1 MKNYFADL
9 NLYDKTGKHNASDVL
24 TNMIE
29 LLHDESIRD
38 EIAAVKDFS
47 QSDLLLYTFNK
58 EEKKTSKK
66 KFEIEA
72 AE

>member
-47 QSDLLLYTFNK
+47 
-58 EEKKTSKK
+58 
-66 KFEIEA
+66 
-72 AE
+72 